1 MKIFL
6 LFAFT
11 VLFLGSCSTQFQI
24 TKKQHSAGYYV
35 SITNNNSKVSSK
47 ETNNQANFNIIE
59 TETKELNN
67 LQISDASM
75 KKVEST
81 NIAITK
87 VYESKA
93 NSAKTNSDNQLNKL
107 DAQEIKSNIK
117 SNKKEIKQLLKKA
130 KNSELSDG
138 ELMQILLIILCII
151 LPFVAVGIYTDW
163 DLIKVLICLAL
174 CILFWL
180 PGIIYAFLT
189 IFDKI

>member
-1 MKIFL
+1 MKNLFL
-6 LFAFT
+6 LALT
-11 VLFLGSCSTQFQI
+11 IVFLGSCSTQFQI

-35 SITNNNSKVSSK
+35 SITNNNSKVSFK

-67 LQISDASM
+67 LKIADASI

-81 NIAITK
+81 NISINE
-87 VYESKA
+87 VFESKT
-93 NSAKTNSDNQLNKL
+93 NSVKTSSDNQLNKL

-117 SNKKEIKQLLKKA
+117 SNKKEFKSLLKKA
-130 KNSELSDG
+130 KNSDLSDS
-138 ELMQILLIILCII
+138 ELMEILLIILCII
-151 LPFVAVGIYTDW
+151 LPFIAVGIYTDW